1 MSTSEILRLVDL
13 LYGQSGD
20 KTAKAEADKKL
31 QIFQATPAS
40 WKISLEILS
49 NANSAEAYYFAAN
62 TLRTKVQSK
71 YFLVQWGL
79 FNKEGESIKVR
90 FRQL

>member
-31 QIFQATPAS
+31 QILQATPAS
-40 WKISLEILS
+40 WKISLEILFI
-49 NANSAEAYYFAAN
+49 ANLAEAYYFGPKA
-62 TLRTKVQSK
+62 LRTKVQSK
-71 YFLVQWGL
+71 CFSVQWGL
-79 FNKEGESIKVR
+79 FNKEGLSKEVYQGL
-90 FRQL
+90 F